1 MRPNECRRLLMF
13 HTKTVLGSPGADYPD
28 WKKRHVDAW
37 NYPQKNSE
45 IAVKQMLQGYASM
58 ADQFNDGHRGN
69 EDEGGIGRDG
79 YFGGHARNILRAVN
93 AYLSMGGP
101 TRFDNGAVHRLIRD
115 LAEASGVNPDEI

>member
-1 MRPNECRRLLMF
+1 MF
-13 HTKTVLGSPGADYPD
+13 HTKTVLEPPGAGDYPA

-37 NYPQKNSE
+37 NHPQKNSE

-58 ADQFNDGHRGN
+58 ADQFNEQSGN

-79 YFGGHARNILRAVN
+79 YFGDHARDILRAVN

-101 TRFDNGAVHRLIRD
+101 TRLDSGAVHRLIRD